1 MSEREEYT
9 LKLTRKEVDA
19 LITYLEQLSPITDEK
34 TNLIVAKIISRLAEN
49 RARTILEREQS

>member
-9 LKLTRKEVDA
+9 LKLTRKEVGA
-19 LITYLEQLSPITDEK
+19 LITYLEQPSPITDEK
-34 TNLIVAKIISRLAEN
+34 TNLIVANIISRLAEN